1 MSDFFSKICIF
12 EKNVVLLR
20 CKSNKTMAQTR
31 EEMIKEICGRKPKHR
46 FINTSFG
53 EVKLV
58 GGFNYSTQE
67 HFCEVYIGDNFDQY
81 VCEIDCNILDDE
93 ENILQQIEE
102 KLYY

>member
-1 MSDFFSKICIF
+1 
-12 EKNVVLLR
+12 
-20 CKSNKTMAQTR
+20 MAD
-31 EEMIKEICGRKPKHR
+31 KVKHR
-46 FINTSFG
+46 IIDTSFG

-67 HFCEVYIGDNFDQY
+67 HFCEMYIGDNFDNY
-81 VCEIDCNILDDE
+81 VGDIDCNILDDE